1 MRAVQSLTAS
11 AGVQTGGL
19 EVRAGEHWAG
29 GGEGSCASW
38 GPGGPESTGGV
49 RVCRAASTAAGG
61 GFLIPLVSL
70 AKLPLSSDCSL
81 TSPVSKT
88 SVLAGWT
95 DEEGAPPR
103 SRGHRLA
110 QEANSSPLEPEKP
123 VPGPSPSD
131 CFCSPG
137 AGAGG
142 ALGGRW
148 WRKRSRERRDQ
159 VQSQDRWNR
168 CEVGRGRARGQGAQS
183 AAWAAGWK

>member
-1 MRAVQSLTAS
+1 M
-11 AGVQTGGL
+11 
-19 EVRAGEHWAG
+19 
-29 GGEGSCASW
+29 
-38 GPGGPESTGGV
+38 
-49 RVCRAASTAAGG
+49 CRAASTAAGG
-61 GFLIPLVSL
+61 GFLIPLVSP

-81 TSPVSKT
+81 TSPVSET

-137 AGAGG
+137 AGGGGSPWEQMVEEEKRRNGGIRCSHKTGGTAVRSGG
-142 ALGGRW
+142 A
-148 WRKRSRERRDQ
+148 EP
-159 VQSQDRWNR
+159 
-168 CEVGRGRARGQGAQS
+168 GAKGPS
-183 AAWAAGWK
+183 PAWAAGWKGLSGRLSKEAE